1 MEYPAG
7 SVEGKRLFA
16 SLLDR
21 MERRQYDDEFLAGLV
36 AYQAIYPA
44 SEKFDI
50 FFARYALAHGNTE
63 VALEYA
69 RAAEKKRPLNYLVWR
84 LLSEVLTARR
94 ETTEALLYEGLCAA
108 FYGDPISTTLPR
120 KNLAASLAMLSKAMG
135 LGNYAPFMSSWMVMT
150 EAGLR
155 AQKHTLMGEFLP
167 SRPGEK
173 PVWWVGA
180 YVEQEPLGAKSWLA
194 GQHKEDDEG
203 FLKRCGADFVFDF
216 QRAALSARRL
226 AVTEATPVVLPLS
239 GTEEEQ
245 VITFRAEGVE
255 DSAWLSK
262 WETSYF
268 RIDAST
274 EICSP
279 APFVSGAPVVLRH
292 SPARRRAVIN
302 IMLDGLCWKEM
313 IRENYRYVPNLVRFF
328 SQGIIFN
335 DHFSVAEYT
344 FPSLAAIK
352 TGMYPHHSHIFNE
365 RSAVELGR
373 EYLTLSEQMKGCGYH
388 CVTLM
393 GDGTGVFC
401 GCDRGFDRM
410 IVNSYA
416 LPTYVGVE
424 RTIRQLEAFGE
435 ADQYLFIHTTDTHP
449 WTARK
454 HPVPLTAQTKLAL
467 RDRLAGSATQK
478 ASVYL
483 PHAPLY
489 TCANQEG
496 IAAADRSLGV
506 LFDYLTAHYS
516 EDEYIVQVFS
526 DHGVP
531 IYDEEPDILSEN
543 QVGAA
548 LLMRGAGIP
557 ALGFVDELTSAV
569 DIYPIMGHHAGF
581 SVPFYVD
588 GHLPKAL
595 GGEGR
600 AYAVSAS
607 VYPGQTYKLCLR
619 TKTHEFRLESKEAVD
634 EDGTVD
640 MTGAS
645 LGLYTRGAERKGVE
659 DAALWDYFLGIA
671 RDLTASFNDEG
682 HHWPDMRAA
691 RPLWFKNA
699 GER

>member
-84 LLSEVLTARR
+84 LLAEVLTARR

-120 KNLAASLAMLSKAMG
+120 KDLAASLAMLSKMMG
-135 LGNYAPFMSSWMVMT
+135 LGNYAPFMSRWMVMG
-150 EAGLR
+150 EKGLTAR
-155 AQKHTLMGEFLP
+155 KHTLMGDFLP
-167 SRPGEK
+167 VWPGEK

-180 YVEQEPLGAKSWLA
+180 YIEQEPLENKTWLVE
-194 GQHKEDDEG
+194 QHAEDEG
-203 FLKRCGADFVFDF
+203 FLERCGADFVFDF
-216 QRAALSARRL
+216 QRAAREPGTLTVDEPEPVAIPL
-226 AVTEATPVVLPLS
+226 AGLTAGQRIDVRADEA
-239 GTEEEQ
+239 
-245 VITFRAEGVE
+245 E
-255 DSAWLSK
+255 DSAWLGK
-262 WETSYF
+262 GTFSYF
-268 RIDAST
+268 RFDGRAEVRSA
-274 EICSP
+274 E
-279 APFVSGAPVVLRH
+279 PFVYGAPIVLRH
-292 SPARRRAVIN
+292 SRKRRRVVLN
-302 IMLDGLCWKEM
+302 ILLDGLCWKEM
-313 IRENYRYVPNLVRFF
+313 IRQEYRYVPNLVRFF

-344 FPSLAAIK
+344 FPSLATIK
-352 TGMYPHHSHIFNE
+352 TGMYPHRSHIFNE
-365 RSAVELGR
+365 RAAVELSPK
-373 EYLTLSEQMKGCGYH
+373 YLTLSEQMKGLGYY
-388 CVTLM
+388 CATLM

-410 IVNSYA
+410 IVNPYA
-416 LPTYVGVE
+416 LFTYVGVE
-424 RTIRQLEAFGE
+424 RVIRQLEAFDE
-435 ADQYLFIHTTDTHP
+435 TDQYLFLHTTDTHP
-449 WTARK
+449 WSARTYQ
-454 HPVPLTAQTKLAL
+454 VPLAAQTRLVL
-467 RDRLAGSATQK
+467 GDRLTGSATEK

-483 PHAPLY
+483 PATPLY
-489 TCANQEG
+489 QEANRRG
-496 IAAADRSLGV
+496 IAQADRSLGV
-506 LFDYLTAHYS
+506 LFDYLTAHYD

-531 IYDEEPDILSEN
+531 IYDEAPDILSEN

-548 LLMRGAGIP
+548 LMMRGAGVP

-569 DIYPIMGHHAGF
+569 DLYPIMGHHAGF
-581 SVPFYVD
+581 AVPNYVD
-588 GHLPKAL
+588 GNLPAAL
-595 GGEGR
+595 GGQAREYV
-600 AYAVSAS
+600 ASAS
-607 VYPGQTYKLCLR
+607 VYPGQTYKLALR

-640 MTGAS
+640 LSHAA
-645 LGLYTRGAERKGVE
+645 LGLYTRGEARREE
-659 DAALWDYFLGIA
+659 TDASLWTYFLDIA
-671 RDLTASFNDEG
+671 RDLTSSFNDEG
-682 HHWPDMRAA
+682 HHWPAMRSA
-691 RPLWFKNA
+691 RPRWFQEK
-699 GER
+699 EEK